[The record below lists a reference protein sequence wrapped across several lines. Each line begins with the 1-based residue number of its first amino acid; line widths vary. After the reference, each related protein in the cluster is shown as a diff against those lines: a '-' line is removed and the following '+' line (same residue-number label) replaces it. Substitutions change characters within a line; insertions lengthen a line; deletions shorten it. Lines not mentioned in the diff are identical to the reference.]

1 MANAVGTSESMVK
14 ISSAIVQNLDIC
26 VPSLE
31 EQRRIVSIVDAHDE
45 RIAAERARLEKLRK
59 LKAGLMDDLLT
70 GRVRVNQLQDLP
82 V

>member
-1 MANAVGTSESMVK
+1 MVK
-14 ISSAIVQNLDIC
+14 ISSEIVRNMDFY

-31 EQRRIVSIVDAHDE
+31 EQRRIVSIIEAHDE

-70 GRVRVNQLQDLP
+70 GRVRVDQLKDLP